1 MSEIYSQWW
10 FWMAIIGI
18 IFVIIALIVYAVE
31 KKFEWYTWAL
41 LIFGIILLIIGL
53 IGAFTSGDK
62 PSDEEMFAAAT
73 AQLMATDQCGNPT
86 TMQVPVQ
93 AQMQVSRPV
102 TVSQQQYAVQRSV
115 PVQMSPPVQQ
125 YVVSSPVRSVPST
138 RSSPII
144 NYDLPV
150 ARSATPS
157 RSPSIYSPSSY
168 SPSSY
173 SPYSS
178 SPGLQ
183 STRSSFGSNGGNI
196 VTITPGSGVT
206 SPIIRPGY

>member
-18 IFVIIALIVYAVE
+18 IFIIIAWIVYAVE
-31 KKFEWYTWAL
+31 RKFEWYTWAL

-73 AQLMATDQCGNPT
+73 AQLMSTDQFGNPT
-86 TMQVPVQ
+86 TMEVPVQ
-93 AQMQVSRPV
+93 VSP
-102 TVSQQQYAVQRSV
+102 QQQHVVQ
-115 PVQMSPPVQQ
+115 PTQQ
-125 YVVSSPVRSVPST
+125 YVVSSPVRSVSST

-157 RSPSIYSPSSY
+157 RSPSIYS
-168 SPSSY
+168 
-173 SPYSS
+173 S
-178 SPGLQ
+178 SPGLH

-196 VTITPGSGVT
+196 VTITPRSGVT